1 MRKILKSALLDIRE
15 GVRLRHLWIA
25 LASEDITDQHRRT
38 RLGPAW
44 VLVNYLIYMATFY
57 VIFGDSSGIPNFI
70 AYMALGMLVF
80 QFSSEIITQGTS
92 LYIREESFIAGT
104 PLPLS
109 VYVLRLT
116 TESLIRSSYS
126 IQGCLAILL
135 IAGMPIT
142 LTWLWSI
149 VGIALLLVI
158 VPPLI
163 VVLATLG
170 AFFPDAQFVVSNVM
184 RVAMFLTPLFWS
196 SASGLRGQL
205 YLWNPLTHFIE
216 IVRLPITQGVV
227 PVHSLAVCLCI
238 GLVAWTLAILLLG
251 RFRKKIVFLLS

>member
-1 MRKILKSALLDIRE
+1 MRKILKSAFSDIRG

-44 VLVNYLIYMATFY
+44 VLVNYLIYIGTFY
-57 VIFGDSSGIPNFI
+57 VIFGENPGIPNFTV
-70 AYMALGMLVF
+70 YMALGMLVF
-80 QFSSEIITQGTS
+80 QFVTEIITQGTS

-116 TESLIRSSYS
+116 MQSLIRSSYS

-142 LTWLWSI
+142 LSWLWSV

-170 AFFPDAQFVVSNVM
+170 AVFPDAQFIVGNMM
-184 RVAMFLTPLFWS
+184 RVAMFLTPLFWR
-196 SASGLRGQL
+196 SASGLRGKL
-205 YLWNPLTHFIE
+205 YTWNPLTHFIE
-216 IVRLPITQGVV
+216 VVRMPIVEGVV
-227 PVHSLAVCLCI
+227 PVHSQIVCLGI
-238 GLVAWTLAILLLG
+238 AGVLWIVAIFLLG